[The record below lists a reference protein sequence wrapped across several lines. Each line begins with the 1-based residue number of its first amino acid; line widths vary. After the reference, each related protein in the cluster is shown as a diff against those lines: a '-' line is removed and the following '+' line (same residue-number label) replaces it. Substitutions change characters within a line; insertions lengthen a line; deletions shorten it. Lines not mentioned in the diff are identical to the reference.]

1 MACASCAVLAVRKC
15 ARLWKTRRIRATGY
29 AAGRTAARVLERM
42 CRGKAERTVAPQAYA
57 PGTALAAAQK
67 PTGLWKNT
75 AHAKLMRARSRDS
88 GRMAASAGF
97 TAVVRTARMWYNR
110 KRGAEPQAAATG
122 GKAMANIVT
131 GSRILLSVA
140 LLFAPACSA
149 GFYALYLLC
158 GLTDMVDG
166 AIARRTNSAS
176 AFGARLDS
184 AADCAFAAAALA
196 KLMPV
201 LELPG
206 WLLSWT
212 AAIAALKLLNV
223 AVGFARRGRFM
234 TEHTLLNKLT
244 CLMLFALPMTLELVR
259 PEYGA
264 AVVCLSA
271 SIAALQEGWLI
282 VMGRER
288 A

>member
-1 MACASCAVLAVRKC
+1 
-15 ARLWKTRRIRATGY
+15 
-29 AAGRTAARVLERM
+29 
-42 CRGKAERTVAPQAYA
+42 
-57 PGTALAAAQK
+57 
-67 PTGLWKNT
+67 
-75 AHAKLMRARSRDS
+75 
-88 GRMAASAGF
+88 
-97 TAVVRTARMWYNR
+97 
-110 KRGAEPQAAATG
+110 
-122 GKAMANIVT
+122 MANIVT

-140 LLFAPACSA
+140 LLFVPACSA

-184 AADCAFAAAALA
+184 AADCAFVAAALA

-244 CLMLFALPMTLELVR
+244 GLMLFALPLTLELVR

-282 VMGRER
+282 LMGRER